1 MLTIKVQNVKQ
12 RLLFGFLPDRSPGP
26 LAPNHADFQYSSEEF
41 SLQSAPTDSHLSYS
55 IPPEPPHG
63 FNYPLAP
70 LSGYDLV
77 EDARYMRGCVYS
89 ASYDP
94 AQREVHRER
103 LISITTPPNFH
114 VGYADGCYTAKP
126 IPGMVQMVA
135 GVPFVI
141 TIKGERARTLTIGCV
156 QTLKSLQYYPDYDEI
171 LAACV
176 RLAKLTWGCKA
187 TDAGP
192 EIQPIY
198 KHEGLKLNAR
208 SSARDSMRHD
218 SYDGSFSLA
227 NTVLKGD
234 GPGTVLPAVQ
244 ANLSAASSQIRT
256 VLETLHE
263 LRRLVFPKCVSKFEY
278 NITEFHSEYNNIFS
292 FGGLKPNGS
301 SVQMNV
307 SSLGESLENSIGE
320 IQGNWHDDSNDDFSG
335 WTLFTVFLRVGPSEH
350 IFSPFSTR

>member
-1 MLTIKVQNVKQ
+1 M
-12 RLLFGFLPDRSPGP
+12 
-26 LAPNHADFQYSSEEF
+26 NHADFQYSSEEL
-41 SLQSAPTDSHLSYS
+41 SLQSVPTDSHLAYS
-55 IPPEPPHG
+55 VSPEPPPG

-70 LSGYDLV
+70 LSGYNLV
-77 EDARYMRGCVYS
+77 EDTRYTRGYVYS

-114 VGYADGCYTAKP
+114 AEYANACYIAKP

-135 GVPFVI
+135 GVPFVVY
-141 TIKGERARTLTIGCV
+141 IKGESARTQTIGCV
-156 QTLKSLQYYPDYDEI
+156 HTLRSLQYYPDYDDI

-176 RLAKLTWGCKA
+176 RLAKLTWGCNA
-187 TDAGP
+187 TDTSP

-208 SSARDSMRHD
+208 SSARDSMHHD

-244 ANLSAASSQIRT
+244 ANLSTASSQIRT

-263 LRRLVFPKCVSKFEY
+263 LRRLVFPKCVSKFEHDV
-278 NITEFHSEYNNIFS
+278 TEFHSEYNNTFS

-301 SVQMNV
+301 SVQMNA
-307 SSLGESLENSIGE
+307 SSIGESLNTAIGE
-320 IQGNWHDDSNDDFSG
+320 IQGNWHTDLHDDFAA
-335 WTLFTVFLRVGPSEH
+335 WTLFTLLLRVGPSKH
-350 IFSPFSTR
+350 LFSPFSTH